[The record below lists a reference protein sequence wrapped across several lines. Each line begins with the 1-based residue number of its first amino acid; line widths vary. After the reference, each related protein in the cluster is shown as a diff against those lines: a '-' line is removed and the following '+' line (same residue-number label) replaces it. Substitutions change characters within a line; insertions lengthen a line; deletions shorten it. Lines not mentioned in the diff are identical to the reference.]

1 MILIDDLGWANVGY
15 HQEDPSAAGIRTP
28 TIDRLATE
36 QGLQLDQHYANMV
49 CGPSR
54 ASLISGRLPIH
65 VNVDNGE
72 PTLWN
77 PRNPVA
83 GYQGI
88 PPAMTGIATKLKG
101 GDYATH
107 HVGKWDAGMARP
119 EQTPLGRGFDSS
131 FGYFHHANDF
141 YDYSRVGLCPEGLDF
156 SMIDLWNN
164 SGPAELDSFEGEYEE
179 KLFKDRVLEII
190 ERHPVDRPLFLYYA
204 PHIVHTPL
212 QVPEDYWDQFP
223 EIEDASRRNYT
234 AMVLYIDDVIK
245 EIVQKLVDKSMWNET
260 LMVFSSDNGGPLYPG
275 GGANNYPLRGGKG
288 SNWQG
293 GVRVNAFVS
302 GGYLPENM
310 RNTVKDGLVTLCDW
324 YATFCELANVEPN
337 DPVLP
342 NYLHDIDSKS
352 MLNFITE
359 PDAPSPRTEVAL
371 APHYMNGIRIG
382 GGGAGLITDDYYKIL
397 VGEITFSGWTGPIFP
412 NETLPEFTTHDCG
425 VLGCLFNIRDD
436 PNEHNDL
443 SLNDSYI
450 DKLLEMRVAYEKV
463 KLTWFEPT
471 RGPVRAFACTIAK
484 EYYDSHW
491 GPFLGIFGDK
501 NTVVDRRPEVPQDL

>member
-1 MILIDDLGWANVGY
+1 MLATTFIVVSLFATLELISAQKTNWTSPRAGDKPHIIMILIDDLGWANVGY
-15 HQEDPSAAGIRTP
+15 HQEDPGVAGIRTP

-36 QGLQLDQHYANMV
+36 EGLRLDQHYTGMV

-54 ASLISGRLPIH
+54 ASLMSGRLPIH

-72 PTLWN
+72 PILWN
-77 PRNPVA
+77 PLNPIA

-88 PPAMTGIATKLKG
+88 PPAMTGVAEKLKQG
-101 GDYATH
+101 NYATH
-107 HVGKWDAGMARP
+107 HVGKWDAGMAKP
-119 EQTPLGRGFDSS
+119 EQTPLGRGFDTS
-131 FGYFHHANDF
+131 FGYFHHDNDF
-141 YDYSRVGLCPEGLDF
+141 YDYTRVGLCPEGLDY

-164 SGPAELDSFEGEYEE
+164 SGPAELDPSLQGEYEE
-179 KLFKDRVLEII
+179 KLFKDRVLDII
-190 ERHPVDRPLFLYYA
+190 DQHPMDQPLFLYYA

-212 QVPEDYWDQFP
+212 QVPDEYWKQFP
-223 EIEDASRRNYT
+223 EIENEHRRNYT
-234 AMVLYIDDVIK
+234 AMLLYIDDAIN
-245 EIVQKLVDKSMWNET
+245 EIVEKLVDKNMWDNT
-260 LMVFSSDNGGPLYPG
+260 LVVFSSDNGGPLYPG
-275 GGANNYPLRGGKG
+275 GGANNYPLRGGKL

-293 GVRVNAFVS
+293 GIRVVAFVT
-302 GGYLPENM
+302 GGYLPVNM
-310 RNTVKDGLVTLCDW
+310 RNTVKDGLVSLCDW
-324 YATFCELANVEPN
+324 YATFCELANVDAN

-359 PDAPSPRTEVAL
+359 PGAPSPRTEVAL

-436 PNEHNDL
+436 PN
-443 SLNDSYI
+443 
-450 DKLLEMRVAYEKV
+450 
-463 KLTWFEPT
+463 
-471 RGPVRAFACTIAK
+471 
-484 EYYDSHW
+484 
-491 GPFLGIFGDK
+491 
-501 NTVVDRRPEVPQDL
+501 